1 MSSTTTDP
9 VPADGLPPPERLR
22 AMLSI
27 AIGVGMASLDTAICN
42 TALPAMAVQLH
53 ASAASSVWIVSAY
66 QLAMIATLLPLA
78 ALSEIVGY
86 RRTFL
91 VGLMLFTAASVAC
104 ASASSLPVLVAA
116 RLLQGLGGSA
126 IMSVNGALLRT
137 IYPAK
142 QLGRGFGTNAMVVA
156 IGFTIGPSLAS
167 LILSLGSW
175 RWLFAI
181 NLPLGLV
188 AVWLGMRAI
197 PRVTL
202 RAASFDLPAALC
214 CMGALGLLM
223 FSLDD
228 IAHAANLWRVGGE
241 LIVALL
247 LLGLLLRRE
256 SGRAAPM
263 LPVDL
268 LKLPLFSLS
277 ALTAVLTFATQG
289 LAFVGLPFYFEM
301 TLGRAPIET
310 GFLMTPWAVAVGIM
324 APIAGRLSDR
334 YPPGLLGG
342 IGLAI
347 LTLGIVSLLW
357 LPDQASALQI
367 TTRMV
372 ICGVGFGFFQA
383 PNLKAIMSSA
393 PSRRSGGASGIVAT
407 ARLTGQA
414 TGTALVALCL
424 TQFGSRGPISALVL
438 AALFAAAGC
447 AVSFSRLLV
456 RPHVASAA
464 K

>member
-1 MSSTTTDP
+1 MLQTASTATP
-9 VPADGLPPPERLR
+9 SDGLAPPERLR
-22 AMLSI
+22 AMVSI
-27 AIGVGMASLDTAICN
+27 GIGIGMASLDTAICN
-42 TALPAMAVQLH
+42 TALPAMAVQMH
-53 ASAASSVWIVSAY
+53 ATAASSVWIVSAY

-78 ALSEIVGY
+78 ALSEIIGY

-91 VGLMLFTAASVAC
+91 AGLLLFTLASLAC
-104 ASASSLPVLVAA
+104 AVAPSLPLLVAA

-137 IYPAK
+137 IFPAK
-142 QLGRGFGTNAMVVA
+142 QLGKGFGTNAMVVA

-181 NLPLGLV
+181 NLPLGV
-188 AVWLGMRAI
+188 AAVWLALRAI
-197 PRVTL
+197 PRVKIPTAHYDPL
-202 RAASFDLPAALC
+202 AALWC
-214 CMGALGLLM
+214 AGALGLFM
-223 FSLDD
+223 YGLDD
-228 IAHAANLWRVGGE
+228 AAHAASVWRIGSE
-241 LIVALL
+241 LALAALL
-247 LLGLLLRRE
+247 LALLLRRQA
-256 SGRAAPM
+256 SHAAPM

-268 LKLPLFSLS
+268 FRLPLFSLS

-289 LAFVGLPFYFEM
+289 LAFVGLPFYFEF

-310 GFLMTPWAVAVGIM
+310 GFLMTPWAVAVAIM

-347 LTLGIVSLLW
+347 LALGVASLLW
-357 LPDQASALQI
+357 MPDHASALQI
-367 TTRMV
+367 SARMV
-372 ICGVGFGFFQA
+372 VCGIGFGFFQA

-407 ARLTGQA
+407 ARLIGQA
-414 TGTALVALCL
+414 SGTALVALCL
-424 TQFGSRGPISALVL
+424 TQFGPRGPTWALAL

-447 AVSFSRLLV
+447 VVSFSRLLV
-456 RPHVASAA
+456 PPQPA
-464 K
+464 